1 MDNKRAEEI
10 MRAPTKIEVV
20 YNARSVWIEGIDD
33 TSANITFMGTSETM
47 DVPLTDLEET
57 GKYEMRLDRKK

>member
-20 YNARSVWIEGIDD
+20 YNARPVWIEGIDD